1 MKKCLNKKGFTM
13 IELLGAIVILGILSV
28 LAITSISR
36 LLNKAK
42 NTQDDQQ
49 ESILVTAAESYM
61 QANRDRLPKSIG
73 ETVTVTAQTLKNK
86 HYLKSDINNSKG
98 EDCMPNTFVKVYKSS
113 KTKYDYT
120 PVVLCG
126 DEEYEEGTAPK
137 PTIDL
142 YFSDD
147 TGKRNTEVLKNISK
161 ATMYL
166 TISGGEY
173 KDDEI
178 PEGEDKKIAIDGYSY
193 VISVQTKD
201 NPTVWREAYNSG
213 TLSGNNLT
221 DIVVTRRISD
231 FVDLSGATNFMVEVT
246 VINKKGGKEVKLDD
260 ASHSNQ
266 ATYQDP
272 DKPHCVTISGAAVNE
287 NDWINKSQAAEG
299 RTITATCEDAK
310 GSGCIRP
317 TFSRSWP
324 NDQQEDAEWG
334 YIQVTD
340 NSGNTNIL
348 DNQLELTASSLCNVA
363 ATTDSCRVRVNVDK
377 KLPTIKVLGAYRI
390 EADGTIK
397 DSTASTYTRGI
408 EVSDDT
414 PDGYGIINDTEYTDL
429 EETWMN
435 NAKYPGGVAYK
446 IQISDNIHLA
456 KWTWETNA
464 SYLTSDN
471 NNAYRTYSS
480 DGDGAASEV
489 ITSGTD
495 GNCGTLEKT
504 ITIKFTEEGR
514 RKGILR
520 VYDKANNETK
530 LEIEANLDRTPPR
543 VPDEEHIIYTYSDN
557 GTKTYT
563 PGSTKWINKEV
574 TAKVLDTMQLDNTSG
589 PSKVT
594 LSGWKRFVY
603 HITKDYAP
611 NSAEEADGEKVI
623 FDDNYEGKNNVE
635 FKSCDHANN
644 CSKYSG
650 LKPIWVDFT
659 APTCKIDVQAKTT
672 NDSSWSTYTSK
683 QSSYGWL
690 GIGETA
696 RVLATCVEDGT
707 NNDDGVA
714 KASGC
719 YSAAPTW
726 KITFNH
732 VYSDDIE
739 TSNAGAN
746 GENDGGKV
754 RDRAGNETS
763 CSSKNT
769 VKIDHKRPSCTI
781 TGEAT
786 SWRKK
791 GTTVTKSCVDSGLSG
806 CVSNVISSVA
816 YNTDGKTYGV
826 MTQKN
831 AYTVIDK
838 ADNTPT
844 GKDKEIC
851 DRTSMNVYVDKQKPT
866 CEGTKSHQ
874 DTTDGVTIT
883 YKCGDNNGSG
893 VKNCPGGSDHK
904 ETGIKDTVKYT
915 VYDKVDNYMTCT
927 VKVTAYK
934 QYKYIKKNVAKTCT
948 KSCCGTKTCKSGSC
962 CGWITHTGQDCR
974 NCGSHK
980 QWSSYGGYKAYQY
993 CPSGYYGGRTCTSKI
1008 VNSLGTVVHYNC
1020 KCYKSVCNRCTWN
1033 VTQKTC
1039 TKSCCGY
1046 YTCTS
1051 GSCCGYACGSEWTGW
1066 GASSTGCSS
1075 KSRKLYK

>member
-1 MKKCLNKKGFTM
+1 MKKCSNKKGFTM

-28 LAITSISR
+28 LAITSITR

-42 NTQDDQQ
+42 DTQDEQQ
-49 ESILVTAAESYM
+49 KSILVTAAESYM
-61 QANRDRLPKSIG
+61 QSNRDRLPKSVG
-73 ETVTVTAQTLKNK
+73 ETVNVTAQTLKDK
-86 HYLKSDINNSKG
+86 HYLKSDISNSKG
-98 EDCMPNTFVKVYKSS
+98 EDCMTNTFVKVYKAS
-113 KTKYDYT
+113 KTKYEYT
-120 PVVLCG
+120 PIVLCG
-126 DEEYEEGTAPK
+126 NEEYNEDDAPT

-161 ATMYL
+161 ATMYM
-166 TISGGEY
+166 TITGGEY
-173 KDDEI
+173 EDGEI
-178 PEGEDKKIAIDGYSY
+178 PEGEDKKLAIDGYSY
-193 VISVQTKD
+193 IISVQTKD

-221 DIVVTRRISD
+221 DIIINRRISD
-231 FVDLSGATNFMVEVT
+231 YVDLSSATNFNVKVT
-246 VINKKGGKEVKLDD
+246 VRNKKGGIKELLED
-260 ASHSNQ
+260 AKQ

-272 DKPHCVTISGAAVNE
+272 DKPHCVTISGAAKDE
-287 NDWINKSQAAEG
+287 NDWINKNQAAKG

-317 TFSRSWP
+317 TFSRTWP
-324 NDQQEDAEWG
+324 NDQQTDAEWG

-340 NSGNTNIL
+340 NSGNSNI
-348 DNQLELTASSLCNVA
+348 DGDQLLLTADSLCNVT
-363 ATTDSCRVRVNVDK
+363 ATSDSCRVRVNVDQ

-390 EADGTIK
+390 EANGTIK
-397 DSTASTYTRGI
+397 ESTASTYTRGI
-408 EVSDDT
+408 EVNDNT
-414 PDGYGIINDTEYTDL
+414 PNGYGIINDTEYTDL

-435 NAKYPGGVAYK
+435 NTKYPGGVAYK
-446 IQISDNIHLA
+446 IKISDNIHLA

-464 SYLTSDN
+464 SYLTSDT
-471 NNAYRTYSS
+471 NNAYKTYSS
-480 DGDGAASEV
+480 NGDGAASED
-489 ITSGTD
+489 IAPSTEE

-504 ITIKFTEEGR
+504 ITITFKEEGR
-514 RKGILR
+514 RKGVLK
-520 VYDKANNETK
+520 VYDKANNVTT
-530 LEIEANLDRTPPR
+530 LEIEANIDRTPP
-543 VPDEEHIIYTYSDN
+543 PTPNKNHITYTYSDN

-563 PGSTKWINKEV
+563 PGSTKWINKAV
-574 TAKVLDTMQLDNTSG
+574 TARVLDTMQLDNTSG
-589 PSKVT
+589 PSNVT

-603 HITKDYAP
+603 HVTKDYATS
-611 NSAEEADGEKVI
+611 SAEEANGEKVI
-623 FDDNYEGKNNVE
+623 FDSNYEGKNNVE

-644 CSKYSG
+644 CSDYSG

-659 APTCKIDVQAKTT
+659 APKCKIDVQAKTSSE
-672 NDSSWSTYTSK
+672 SSWSTYASK

-690 GIGETA
+690 GINETA

-707 NNDDGVA
+707 DRDDGVA

-719 YSAAPTW
+719 YSEGSTW
-726 KITFNH
+726 KITFNK
-732 VYSDDIE
+732 VYSTNIE
-739 TSNAGAN
+739 TSNAGAI
-746 GENDGGKV
+746 GENEGGKV
-754 RDRAGNETS
+754 RDRAGNETP
-763 CSSKNT
+763 CSYKNT
-769 VKIDHKRPSCTI
+769 VKIDHDRPTCKI

-791 GTTVTKSCVDSGLSG
+791 GTTVTKTCVDSGPSG
-806 CVSNVISSVA
+806 CVNNTISSVA
-816 YNTDGKTYGV
+816 YNTDGKTYKV

-831 AYTVIDK
+831 DKTVIDK
-838 ADNTPT
+838 ADNTPSGA
-844 GKDKEIC
+844 GKTEC

-866 CEGTKSHQ
+866 CDGSKSHQ
-874 DTTDGVTIT
+874 NTTDGVTIK
-883 YKCGDNNGSG
+883 YSCSDNGGSG

-915 VYDKVDNYMTCT
+915 VYDNVNNYMTCT
-927 VKVTAYK
+927 VKVTSYK

-948 KSCCGTKTCKSGSC
+948 KSCCGTKTCTSGSC
-962 CGWITHTGQDCR
+962 CGWNTHTGQDCR

-993 CPSGYYGGRTCTSKI
+993 CPSGYYGGRTCTTKV

-1033 VTQKTC
+1033 VSQKTC

-1051 GSCCGYACGSEWTGW
+1051 GSCCGYACGSSWTDW
-1066 GASSTGCSS
+1066 GASSTGC
-1075 KSRKLYK
+1075 KSQSRTLYK